1 MNRVHELGFSN
12 GRYQCMG
19 KFIATMEISK
29 VIFELMRNF
38 DWSLARPDQPWT
50 EGSYGGLLA
59 HKDMWVLASEREEVG

>member
-1 MNRVHELGFSN
+1 MFALLSWPKLTNR
-12 GRYQCMG
+12 MA
-19 KFIATMEISK
+19 K
-29 VIFELMRNF
+29 LMRNF